1 MNKIP
6 QKETLL
12 EIFQWRVRQSAGDV
26 AFKFNDHEMTYSEY
40 DARANQVANG
50 IIKSGCLPNSRIAIL
65 AKKSMMHAEILY
77 GCLKSRTALV
87 GLNWRLAAP
96 EVVFI
101 VNDSQSELLFVGQ
114 DFYPLVEQM
123 KHQFKNVKYIVS
135 IDDNHEE
142 WEGYQSWLNSFD
154 DSEPGLKGSEG
165 DDVIQ

>member
-26 AFKFNDHEMTYSEY
+26 AFKFNDHEMTYGEY

-50 IIKSGCLPNSRIAIL
+50 IIKSGCLPNSRIAVL
-65 AKKSMMHAEILY
+65 AKNSRMYAEILY

-96 EVVFI
+96 EVAGGDATRALPLRRLVR
-101 VNDSQSELLFVGQ
+101 LL
-114 DFYPLVEQM
+114 
-123 KHQFKNVKYIVS
+123 
-135 IDDNHEE
+135 
-142 WEGYQSWLNSFD
+142 
-154 DSEPGLKGSEG
+154 
-165 DDVIQ
+165 